1 MGVCSSGRRLSH
13 DSEKIP
19 EPKKRDNGKTTV
31 TGTTPTGET
40 PSKVFV
46 RKVSKTTDTSPDGMA
61 YEFTPSNN
69 NFYRLG
75 TEESEGYNFNP
86 SRLSIQ
92 GPEVMRP
99 STSADENVV
108 DSEMKFQ
115 RMGTQE
121 LNRNRGGSRKSAMFG
136 RRGTLSARLM
146 QSVSTRF
153 ADEEIFDP
161 VGEKECVDNLDD
173 ILESRKILTRVQSKW
188 DLKRAPTKRSSTS
201 RSARMSIITADMKRL
216 LQNGLDSPSGTPLK
230 DVVEI
235 QPKDVE
241 HPEAINYWR
250 EFEHIRFYK
259 SQTVTSVIHKILETK
274 IPEIGVTY
282 QRIIDEFLN
291 QDWPINIFLHG
302 GLMRDIM
309 TSTIGNDV
317 DIAFTCP
324 HREMKKIC
332 DENNWP
338 STIREDIPYW
348 VIGGETNFETKLE
361 GFPLSFGGLAKFH
374 IADFA
379 CNTIYYDCKNNILID
394 RYGRGVESALQKK
407 LTLPIFEDT
416 LQWREKWRD
425 NDFIPGVKIYR
436 FFKFVT
442 RDFDYDKEQAK
453 FIQESLITYVQEDPQ
468 MAEGACFHA
477 LRKLAR
483 GQDSRMAANKFK
495 EKLNKY
501 VKDLFLDIGENVTQE
516 DANKYW
522 KDNWEHV
529 VNKVI
534 QQGEFKADPNDIWEN
549 SNLDLCGDLEESN
562 YDGYDAVGT
571 GVGGGEMQTPKSKPG
586 LGRGISQSGFE

>member
-1 MGVCSSGRRLSH
+1 MGVCSSGRRIS
-13 DSEKIP
+13 DDTEISP
-19 EPKKRDNGKTTV
+19 EPKKGETGKTA
-31 TGTTPTGET
+31 GTQTTSGET
-40 PSKVFV
+40 PSGVLV
-46 RKVSKTTDTSPDGMA
+46 RKVSKTTDTSPDMTMHTVD
-61 YEFTPSNN
+61 FTPSQFN
-69 NFYRLG
+69 RLA
-75 TEESEGYNFNP
+75 TEESEGYYP

-92 GPEVMRP
+92 GPEMMRP
-99 STSADENVV
+99 SRSADENVV
-108 DSEMKFQ
+108 DTEMSF
-115 RMGTQE
+115 RRSVTDFTT
-121 LNRNRGGSRKSAMFG
+121 RNRGGSRKSMYG
-136 RRGTLSARLM
+136 RRGTVSARIF
-146 QSVSTRF
+146 QTVSTRF
-153 ADEEIFDP
+153 NEEDLLDAA
-161 VGEKECVDNLDD
+161 GDQECVENMED
-173 ILESRKILTRVQSKW
+173 IMESRKILTRVQSKW
-188 DLKRAPTKRSSTS
+188 ELKRAPTKRGSAS

-216 LQNGLDSPSGTPLK
+216 LQDGLDSPPGTRLE

-235 QPKDVE
+235 QPKDVA

-259 SQTVTSVIHKILETK
+259 SPTVTNVIHKILETK
-274 IPEIGVTY
+274 IPEIGITY
-282 QRIIDEFLN
+282 QTIIDEFLN

-394 RYGRGVESALQKK
+394 RYGRGVESALEKK

-416 LQWREKWRD
+416 PQWREKWRD

-436 FFKFVT
+436 FFKFVA
-442 RDFDYDKEQAK
+442 RGFGYDKDQAK
-453 FIQESLITYVQEDPQ
+453 FIQDSLITYVQEDPQ
-468 MAEGACFHA
+468 LAEGACFHA

-483 GQDSRMAANKFK
+483 GQDSRRAANKFK
-495 EKLNKY
+495 EKLSKY
-501 VKDLFLDIGENVTQE
+501 VKDLFIDIGENVTQE

-522 KDNWEHV
+522 KENWEHV

-534 QQGEFKADPNDIWEN
+534 QQGEFKQDPNDIWEN
-549 SNLDLCGDLEESN
+549 SNLDLGFGDLEESN
-562 YDGYDAVGT
+562 YDNYCAVGT
-571 GVGGGEMQTPKSKPG
+571 GVGGGEMTPKSTSG
-586 LGRGISQSGFE
+586 LGRGFSNSGFE